1 MPAVSDGEPGNGNL
15 HSSASSF
22 TEHMQNERQ
31 GLLNS
36 SQKSGSGSSK
46 NPPGYRTFAGLEAIT
61 GNSQSGSGIST
72 PRDSVAGVAG
82 SSTTKTIKRKIK
94 NVNYWTY
101 YVPILSWLPEY
112 SIRLLPGDIAA
123 GLTVSL
129 TVPFRRGV
137 SLLKGTAAPLYR
149 SHAFLCLSQ

>member
-1 MPAVSDGEPGNGNL
+1 
-15 HSSASSF
+15 
-22 TEHMQNERQ
+22 MQNERQ
-31 GLLNS
+31 GLLNA

-46 NPPGYRTFAGLEAIT
+46 NPPGYRTFGGLDGIV
-61 GNSQSGSGIST
+61 GNSQSGSGTSS
-72 PRDSVAGVAG
+72 PRDSSTITHAAADRG

-101 YVPILSWLPEY
+101 YIPILSWLPEY

-129 TVPFRRGV
+129 
-137 SLLKGTAAPLYR
+137 GT
-149 SHAFLCLSQ
+149 CLSTMPYLTSLNCTSAFEM